1 MIAGF
6 SQSFIS
12 CPMDLV
18 KIRVQHQGIGEK
30 RKPRSLKSMVFSS
43 PSLNNK
49 PPRGPIAVVKN
60 AYRTGGLAGCYRGM
74 VPTFLGDGLGCGI
87 YFSCLS
93 NIRMLLQQY
102 VFPESEVLPVF
113 IAGGLAGVCSYS
125 PIYFLDVMKGRLQ
138 IDGVH
143 GERQYKGLID
153 CFLKTYK
160 EGGVRQ
166 LYKGLTAT
174 LLRIF
179 FWSSAVFPTVEFVKM
194 QFSTQTD

>member
-1 MIAGF
+1 
-6 SQSFIS
+6 
-12 CPMDLV
+12 MDLV

-43 PSLNNK
+43 PSLNNE

-125 PIYFLDVMKGRLQ
+125 PIYFLDVTKGRLQ

-179 FWSSAVFPTVEFVKM
+179 VWSSAVFPTVEFVKM